1 MYYQLSEFY
10 KRDVSF
16 VFNEETNGLDYFGLM
31 NGDKVN
37 YEKMIYYDVDK
48 LDKYINNYDILPT
61 MGAPLVSEKFKNTFN
76 HLLREEIDFF
86 EVEIK
91 DEKGNVNKDF
101 YCFNI
106 INSISCMDN
115 EKSIVEKTRY
125 GTISIKKLYIEPNSL
140 KEYSIVRMEEH
151 KSHIIVSKEFKERCE
166 EANLKGIE
174 FIEEGHSIY
183 TDL

>member
-16 VFNEETNGLDYFGLM
+16 VFNEETNGIGYFDLM

-37 YEKMIYYDVDK
+37 YEKLIYYDVDRM
-48 LDKYINNYDILPT
+48 DKYITNYDILPT
-61 MGAPLVSEKFKNTFN
+61 IGAPLVSEKFKNTFN
-76 HLLREEIDFF
+76 HLQGKEFDFF

-101 YCFNI
+101 YSFNI
-106 INSISCMDN
+106 INSIPCMDN
-115 EKSIVEKTRY
+115 EKSIIEKTRY
-125 GTISIKKLYIEPNSL
+125 GTISIKKLYITPNSL
-140 KEYSIVRMEEH
+140 KDYSIVRMKEH
-151 KSHIIVSKEFKERCE
+151 KSYIIVSEEFKKRCE
-166 EANLKGIE
+166 EANLKGVE

-183 TDL
+183 TDI